1 MIVEDYASNSNKSK
15 EGLPAVPEKHVTEK
29 VITTKAEARK
39 KGIFSKFTDNFI
51 QMDARTVRNK
61 IVEDVVEPS
70 VKNLIFDS
78 ITNALR
84 MFLFKDSGPATTSQS
99 SMFSRITFGGQSQK
113 TPYNSI
119 FKSGK
124 PQITQKTD
132 TAEVY
137 DFGEVIVGI
146 PISEGGNVVENRKAA
161 EVVLK
166 RMDEIC
172 NSQFNQASV
181 ADLLQCVGLDTQ
193 STDFNWGWTSFGE
206 AKAQRL
212 NDGRF
217 LIKTPKAELLQTQ

>member
-1 MIVEDYASNSNKSK
+1 MIVEDYTSNSNKLK
-15 EGLPAVPEKHVTEK
+15 ESLPAVPEKHVTEK

-51 QMDARTVRNK
+51 QTDARTVANRIAK
-61 IVEDVVEPS
+61 DVVEPS
-70 VKNLIFDS
+70 VKSLIFDS

-84 MFLFKDSGPATTSQS
+84 MFLFKDSPAPTSQS
-99 SMFSRITFGGQSQK
+99 SMFSRITFGGQQQK

-119 FKSGK
+119 FKSSK
-124 PQITQKTD
+124 PQVIQKTD

-161 EVVLK
+161 EIVLK
-166 RMDEIC
+166 SMDEIC
-172 NSQFNQASV
+172 NSQFKQASV
-181 ADLLQCVGLDTQ
+181 ADLLQCVGLDTR

>member
-1 MIVEDYASNSNKSK
+1 MEDYASNSIKSK
-15 EGLPAVPEKHVTEK
+15 QSDLPAVTEKPVIEK

-39 KGIFSKFTDNFI
+39 KGVMSRFVDNFI
-51 QMDARTVRNK
+51 QTDARTVRNK

-70 VKNLIFDS
+70 LKNLIFDS

-84 MFLFKDSGPATTSQS
+84 MFLFKDSGPTTTSQS
-99 SMFSRITFGGQSQK
+99 SMFSRISFGGQTNK

-124 PQITQKTD
+124 PQPVQKTE

-172 NSQFNQASV
+172 NSRFNQASV